1 MGKGMNTLH
10 NITQQLSQ
18 LDLMHCDENLVSNII
33 SQIPTYALPILH
45 IPKGSCFIRATSLE
59 MNEKVTVGRLSYKPK
74 NKDDKDDKFQRA
86 TICGETIF
94 YSVLQNPTQNRGVTD
109 ARALSLAEACW
120 FFREKNV
127 PDGVYRATISEWRT
141 TADLNICAMLNI
153 RGTNKSQWF
162 QQMKNEGVKKMQEH
176 YKQDD
181 FEVQADFQEFIA
193 SQFRKHVKEGKNNE
207 YMISAYYTH
216 HLRSLLG
223 CSLAGVCYESAVN
236 IDEKL
241 NNSLCAAIFPEFV
254 DSYLLPP
261 KEYLDCTLEICNNK
275 CNSICC
281 PKPI

>member
-1 MGKGMNTLH
+1 MEEGKNTLQI
-10 NITQQLSQ
+10 ITQQLSQ

-74 NKDDKDDKFQRA
+74 NKDDKDGKFQRA
-86 TICGETIF
+86 TVRGETIF
-94 YSVLQNPTQNRGVTD
+94 YSVLLNSKEEKDVLN
-109 ARALSLAEACW
+109 AEMLSLAESCW
-120 FFREKNV
+120 FFRKGNV
-127 PDGVYRATISEWRT
+127 PDGVYRAAISEWRT

-162 QQMKNEGVKKMQEH
+162 QQMKIEGIKKMQEH

-181 FEVQADFQEFIA
+181 FETQAAFQEFIA
-193 SQFRKHVKEGKNNE
+193 SQFRKHVKEGENNE
-207 YMISAYYTH
+207 YMISAYFTH
-216 HLRSLLG
+216 HLHSLLG
-223 CSLAGVCYESAVN
+223 YLLAGVCYESAVN

-241 NNSLCAAIFPEFV
+241 NNSLCVAIFPEFV
-254 DSYLLPP
+254 DSYLQPP
-261 KEYLDCTLEICNNK
+261 KEYNDCTIEICNK
-275 CNSICC
+275 KGHSICC